1 MVSIERIQVRSIL
14 GDTPYLT
21 DCRQL
26 GTPSPA
32 AVNPGAYVIIIG
44 QGEEGAVSFSPDTL
58 KYSELLG
65 EQIVPFVH
73 DRCLTVDVP

>member
-1 MVSIERIQVRSIL
+1 MVWKKRFPFYLGHDVIQVRSIS
-14 GDTPYLT
+14 GDTPHLT

-32 AVNPGAYVIIIG
+32 VVSPGAYVTIIG
-44 QGEEGAVSFSPDTL
+44 QGEQGAVSFNPDTL

-65 EQIVPFVH
+65 E
-73 DRCLTVDVP
+73 